1 LQSASVVQ
9 AHGEIMAAFFG
20 KCRRRSPLPRGGAPS
35 LDGHGRRD
43 LAGGGIEDRAHCRQ
57 NVGNVSGLA
66 AFAAYLQP
74 AAVLAGSG
82 TIRAPSAVTGD
93 LQADDISVPRVPT
106 PVLLLLQRCLQQN
119 HLNPP
124 DRRPPAS

>member
-1 LQSASVVQ
+1 
-9 AHGEIMAAFFG
+9 MAAFFG

-57 NVGNVSGLA
+57 NAGNVSGLA

-106 PVLLLLQRCLQQN
+106 PVLLLFCSAVCSKTPQSTRSQ
-119 HLNPP
+119 
-124 DRRPPAS
+124 ASAS